1 MDLALQFADRRALD
15 SSLTGGKGANLAKLS
30 QAALPVPD
38 GFVVTVEA
46 YSSFAAEVADLLGD
60 VNRFPLEDPAAM
72 EIRCRELIERLAMH
86 TIPAAVVFAVREQ
99 LALLGLNTPV
109 AVRSSATTEDL
120 GGAAFAGQHDTYLNV
135 IGLDDVLN
143 RVRDCWTSLWS
154 SHAVAYRRGSGF
166 ALQEARMA
174 VVVQRMSFCDVA
186 GVGFSF
192 NPVSGNLREQVF
204 DANYGL
210 GESVVA
216 GEVQI
221 DHFIVDEATGVVIS
235 ADIAEKTGKIVAKA
249 AGSSGTRTVALE
261 GEERTRPCLSAPE
274 IAQLSGLLAAV
285 ERLYGFPQDIEW
297 GLEKRALRL
306 LQSRPI
312 TRIPP
317 RWTREESAE
326 RFPTVITPLAWALVE
341 NGFHKSLSYSFRLMG
356 LPPFHGKWFA
366 MFDHYIYGNQN
377 AVEVYATGAA
387 ASLKISSLQDLAA
400 AIPVLRARYEWVLE
414 LPVTWARDL
423 DHYLIGIGELMAE
436 DLEDRPTRELWEF
449 VLRVRDLG
457 ADYFL
462 PNIAISITQRT
473 LHRVLHGLL
482 QVAVGPEQAPVLLDR
497 LLAHC
502 ETKTGTINKE
512 LHRFARRIAQCE
524 ELAERLQRSSG
535 AQFIA
540 AGGFAEHPELQAAF
554 RKFLRDH
561 GHREVEFD
569 PYHATWID
577 APELVIENLK
587 AMLQGARPDPAE
599 KERELKI
606 VMSET
611 EAQIVSRVPEE
622 LRFATREIIRLAR
635 VYTTLDDVEH
645 YQTTRLTLPLRKGL
659 KMLGQRLKVL
669 GVVDDPMD
677 VYFAQYEAL
686 DHAMEVDSPQCWH
699 ELRLQIQAEKVA
711 YLEHRSASPVWEL
724 GAEQESDANGSEEE
738 GILAGLPGSPGLAH
752 GPVFRV
758 FGSEDFGHFPKGA
771 ILVARTTNPAWTP
784 LFFKAAAVI
793 TECGGPLSHGAVTAR
808 EIGLPAVMSVRNA
821 LAILQEGETVTVNG
835 AAGRV
840 QRCAI
845 ARP

>member
-1 MDLALQFADRRALD
+1 MALALPFTDRSALD
-15 SSLTGGKGANLAKLS
+15 SSLTGGKGANLAKLT
-30 QAALPVPD
+30 QAALPVPE
-38 GFVVTVEA
+38 GFIVTAEA
-46 YSSFAAEVADLLGD
+46 YSLFAAEAEDLLGEAS
-60 VNRFPLEDPAAM
+60 RFPLDDPAAL
-72 EIRCRELIERLAMH
+72 EIRCREL
-86 TIPAAVVFAVREQ
+86 VEQ
-99 LALLGLNTPV
+99 LAGRTIPDAVASAIREQFAVLGPDARV
-109 AVRSSATTEDL
+109 AVRSSATAEDS
-120 GGAAFAGQHDTYLNV
+120 GGAAFAGQHATYLNV
-135 IGLDDVLN
+135 SGVDEVLR

-154 SHAVAYRRGSGF
+154 SHAMTYRQGSGF
-166 ALQEARMA
+166 TLHEARMA
-174 VVVQRMSFCDVA
+174 VVVQRMAFCDVA

-192 NPVSGNLREQVF
+192 NPVSGNLGEQVF

-221 DHFIVDEATGVVIS
+221 DHFVVDKATGEVTS
-235 ADIAEKTGKIVAKA
+235 ADIAEKTAKIIANA
-249 AGSSGTRTVALE
+249 DGSSGTHTVMLKD
-261 GEERTRPCLSAPE
+261 EECGRSCLSAPQ
-274 IAQLSGLLAAV
+274 IAQLSGMLSAV

-297 GLEKRALRL
+297 GFEHSTLRL

-326 RFPTVITPLAWALVE
+326 RFPSVITPLAWALVE
-341 NGFHKSLSYSFRLMG
+341 NGFHKSLSYSFSLMG
-356 LPPFHGKWFA
+356 MPPFHGKWFA
-366 MFDHYIYGNQN
+366 MFGHYIYGNQN
-377 AVEVYATGAA
+377 AVEVYASGAA
-387 ASLKISSLQDLAA
+387 SSLKISSLQDLAA
-400 AIPVLRARYEWVLE
+400 AIPVLRARYEWVLD
-414 LPVTWARDL
+414 LPITWARDL

-436 DLEDRPTRELWEF
+436 DLEDRSTQELWAF

-502 ETKTGTINKE
+502 ETKTGAINKE
-512 LHRFARRIAQCE
+512 LHRFAARIAQCE
-524 ELAERLQRSSG
+524 QLVERLERSSG

-540 AGGFAEHPELQAAF
+540 AGGFAGHPELEAAF

-599 KERELKI
+599 KERELRI
-606 VMSET
+606 LMIET
-611 EAQIVSRVPEE
+611 EAQILSRVPEE

-669 GVVDDPMD
+669 GVVDDPAD

-686 DHAMEVDSPQCWH
+686 DHAVKKDSPACWH
-699 ELRLQIQAEKVA
+699 KLRLQIHAEKFA
-711 YLEHRSASPVWEL
+711 YLEHKSASPVWEL
-724 GAEQESDANGSEEE
+724 GGAEMSPPANGSDE
-738 GILAGLPGSPGLAH
+738 GVLAGLPGSPGVAH

-758 FGSEDFGHFPKGA
+758 FGSEDFGRFPKGA
-771 ILVARTTNPAWTP
+771 VLVARTTNPAWTP

-821 LAILQEGETVTVNG
+821 LAVLEEGERVTVNG

-840 QRCAI
+840 ERA
-845 ARP
+845 